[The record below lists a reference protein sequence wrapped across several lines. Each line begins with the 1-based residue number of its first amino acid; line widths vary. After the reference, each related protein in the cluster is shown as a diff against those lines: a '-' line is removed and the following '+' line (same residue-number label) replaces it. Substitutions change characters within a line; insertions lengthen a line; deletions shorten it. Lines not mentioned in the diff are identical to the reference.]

1 MKSRQ
6 RKKILKIVAR
16 QINSGDFTK
25 LKPVHFRCVD
35 KTIDDYIYKKYI
47 TEFRPWWYDQID
59 NWSNMKLGEEHG
71 KHYDKTIAE
80 LQNWTGINMEQ
91 YRQYFELNHESIPK
105 RKRGKRRI
113 RKSKEQPIRKLKN
126 PKEYKIRVIRDG
138 KPEWESIIAEQA
150 FQYRGYE
157 FFIAHYR
164 GWWVVSDVAAGI
176 QIACHDRYK
185 KSIQIAKERI
195 EKNFEKYVSQVTQ
208 LRKEEANEQRE

>member
-25 LKPVHFRCVD
+25 LKPVYFRCVD
-35 KTIDDYIYKKYI
+35 KTISDYIEKKYI

-59 NWSNMKLGEEHG
+59 NWSNMNLGEEHR
-71 KHYDKTIAE
+71 KHYDKTLAE
-80 LQNWTGINMEQ
+80 LQNWTGIDIDK
-91 YRQYFELNHESIPK
+91 YHQYFELNHKEEPK
-105 RKRGKRRI
+105 KQRNNRKP
-113 RKSKEQPIRKLKN
+113 RKEKEQPIRKLKN

-138 KPEWESIIAEQA
+138 KPEWENIIAEQA

-157 FFIAHYR
+157 FFIAHYH
-164 GWWVVSDVAAGI
+164 GWWVVSDVTAGI

-185 KSIQIAKERI
+185 RSVQIAKERI
-195 EKNFEKYVSQVTQ
+195 ERNFEKYVSQVTQ
-208 LRKEEANEQRE
+208 LRKEYAE